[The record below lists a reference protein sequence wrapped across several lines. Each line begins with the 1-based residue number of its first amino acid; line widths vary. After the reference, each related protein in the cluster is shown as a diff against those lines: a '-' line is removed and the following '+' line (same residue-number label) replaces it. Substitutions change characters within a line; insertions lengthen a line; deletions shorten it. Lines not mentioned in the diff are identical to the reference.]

1 MDEAGA
7 FQKAKADDLDAAL
20 RLLDHATLIVHR
32 LDGVVV
38 RWTEGCEALYGW
50 RKEEAVGKVLHDL
63 LQTRYPGPRD
73 EILRQVLSTGIWEGD
88 VVHRHRQGHS
98 VFIASRWV
106 AVQPG
111 EDAEPV
117 IIQMNNDVTNMKTA
131 ENNLAER
138 EAHLRSILDTV
149 PESMIVIDETG
160 YITSFS
166 AAAERLFGYSAEEVQ
181 GRNVKM
187 LMPSP
192 DRERHDGYIGHYVST
207 GERRIIGYGRVVTG
221 QRKDGTVF
229 PMELSVGETRVN
241 GKRIFTGFV
250 RDLTSRHKIEE
261 ELRQAQKMEA
271 IGQLTGGLAH
281 DFNNLL
287 TVISG
292 NLEMI
297 EGRISDERLLA
308 MLREAQS
315 AAEDGAKL
323 TGQLL
328 AFGRKQPLNPKIVD
342 VGRLVSGFSDLL
354 RRTVGETIELRTVI
368 AGAANEALVD
378 ASQLQNAILNLT
390 LNARDAMPRGGRL
403 SIEISRVKLDVDY
416 AQMYPH
422 VRTGDFVLVSVTDTG
437 HGMSA
442 EVKQRAFDPF
452 FTTKGVGAGT
462 GLGLSMVYGFAK
474 QSGGHVQLYSEEG
487 QGTSVRIF
495 LPAIQYATDAPSA
508 SEPSVPAASPL
519 PGGSETVL
527 AVEDDARVRRVAV
540 SRLTD
545 LGYRVIEAENG
556 AEALEKLRENPDV
569 ALLFTDIVM
578 PGGMTGDELADI
590 VRTERPQIKILFT
603 SGYAEPEIAGREFSS
618 SGSWLKKPYTAK
630 ELAVRLR
637 ELLD

>member
-495 LPAIQYATDAPSA
+495 LPAIQYATDASSA

-603 SGYAEPEIAGREFSS
+603 SGYAEPEIAGREFAS